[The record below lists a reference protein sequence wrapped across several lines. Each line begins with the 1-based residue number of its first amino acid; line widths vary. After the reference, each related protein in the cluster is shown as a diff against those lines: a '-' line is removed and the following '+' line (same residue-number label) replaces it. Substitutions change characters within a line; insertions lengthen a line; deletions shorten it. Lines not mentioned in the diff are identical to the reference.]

1 MCSFLVAVTNN
12 YLWNRLWTFRHQR
25 GQLVHQGLR
34 FLVVSTIALGAN
46 LLFPP
51 DPRRARGGQ
60 DSGAGG
66 GDRPRHSVELRGEQ
80 ALELPTPLRAL
91 LPLAAAVLLGLA
103 VASPAA
109 AQTPTSPVYDADGNV
124 IGAPFVPQEDTPP
137 SRMREPQVLALAL
150 ADPKIAD
157 WVDRYEGQKL
167 TKDAT
172 FDEDTRTWDVKVWA
186 PAPAGQIVEAKV
198 DDATAT
204 VTEAWTG
211 PQVAW
216 KMARGYDG
224 AFGKKINNP
233 FVWLG
238 FCAAFLI
245 GLANFR
251 RPLSIRNLDLL
262 VLLSFSLSLREF
274 NQGDVFTAM
283 VLVYPPF
290 LYLLGRLVW
299 IGVRG
304 RGSPSSP
311 PLWPVW
317 VLLAATVFLAG
328 FRIGLNIQ
336 ASNVIDVG
344 YASVIGAQRIAGQG
358 EMPYGHMP
366 TDDGKECGPA
376 DSEGYVRERIQT
388 NGRCESANE
397 RGDTYGPVTY
407 MGYIP
412 GWLLFGWTGHWDS
425 LPAAHFTSILF
436 DLLAIGGLLLVGR
449 RFGGNRLGVTLAF
462 AWAAYPFT
470 QYMSNSNSNDAIM
483 PVILIWGFWLL
494 SSPFGRGGVR
504 RPRRLG
510 EVRLLPP
517 LAALGLVPR
526 GDRPRRAA
534 PPRRLRRWA
543 CSSAPRSRSGS
554 SCSSP
559 TRSTRRASSGIA
571 PSGGSS
577 HARRR
582 SRSGTGIAT
591 ATPTS
596 RGSRACSRSSCSS
609 APWRS
614 TSCRGARA
622 RSPSRRSPARS

>member
-1 MCSFLVAVTNN
+1 
-12 YLWNRLWTFRHQR
+12 
-25 GQLVHQGLR
+25 
-34 FLVVSTIALGAN
+34 
-46 LLFPP
+46 
-51 DPRRARGGQ
+51 
-60 DSGAGG
+60 
-66 GDRPRHSVELRGEQ
+66 
-80 ALELPTPLRAL
+80 
-91 LPLAAAVLLGLA
+91 VLLGLA

-124 IGAPFVPQEDTPP
+124 IGAPFVPQEDTAP

-157 WVDRYEGQKL
+157 WVERYDGQKL

-172 FDEDTRTWDVKVWA
+172 FDEDTRTWGVKVWA
-186 PAPAGQIVEAKV
+186 PSPAGQIVEAKV

-304 RGSPSSP
+304 RGSPSSR

-317 VLLAATVFLAG
+317 VLLAATVFLTG
-328 FRIGLNIQ
+328 FRIGLNAQ

-436 DLLAIGGLLLVGR
+436 DLLAIGGLMLVGR

-470 QYMSNSNSNDAIM
+470 QYTSNSNSNDAIM
-483 PVILIWGFWLL
+483 PAILIWGFWLL
-494 SSPFGRGGVR
+494 TSPFGRGAFLALGAWAKFAAFLLLPLWASYPEATGRGV
-504 RPRRLG
+504 PRRLAVYG
-510 EVRLLPP
+510 AGLLVGTALSLWILLLEPDP
-517 LAALGLVPR
+517 LHAARVFW
-526 GDRPRRAA
+526 DRTFGWQ
-534 PPRRLRRWA
+534 L
-543 CSSAPRSRSGS
+543 
-554 SCSSP
+554 
-559 TRSTRRASSGIA
+559 
-571 PSGGSS
+571 
-577 HARRR
+577 
-582 SRSGTGIAT
+582 
-591 ATPTS
+591 
-596 RGSRACSRSSCSS
+596 SRSSPFSIWDWDRYGYPDLAWLQGALKVVLLVGALALYFVPRRKS
-609 APWRS
+609 PLTVAAFSGALLIGFELVLTHWFYLYIPWFFPFAALAFLAP
-614 TSCRGARA
+614 AV
-622 RSPSRRSPARS
+622 RRVPPPAQPPPDGREVRELVPAG